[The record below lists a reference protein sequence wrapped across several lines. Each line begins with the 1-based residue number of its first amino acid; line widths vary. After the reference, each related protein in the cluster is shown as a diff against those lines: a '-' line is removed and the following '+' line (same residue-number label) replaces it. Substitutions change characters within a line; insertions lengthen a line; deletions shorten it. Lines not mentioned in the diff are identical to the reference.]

1 MNAERKKFLSQ
12 EAEMQMRALH
22 KISIWKNIAIA
33 VSTIGIAMLY
43 AGIAGAVNNIVLCI
57 LGVIIMAAGLICGM
71 IINLGLKNGK
81 RNVEKM
87 MAVLE
92 GGQDL

>member
-92 GGQDL
+92 GGQNL